1 MEDKIKVAGEIAA
14 HTYPLSEKSLCRL
27 AAILEPR
34 KLLKNELFLK
44 EGDVARSMGVV
55 EQGMVRQFYRK
66 KNLEITEHFTY
77 EGHLFVCLESFIRQI
92 DQLYEERRRE
102 VLRGVNT
109 YWLSRPLQTAF
120 RHAHSL
126 FLGGGNERSRYGVSI
141 NYGANPGIMK
151 GSKRDRLGLNFTWTY
166 SISNKIRIGNM
177 LSVNQTKAADSQYG
191 SFSNYTK
198 INPYERALDEKGR
211 YVYKF
216 SNGEVNPLFNA
227 TLNSFSKDESTSYTD
242 NFDVEWYVFDGLRVT
257 GRFSYSFGKI
267 FFTEFR

>member
-92 DQLYEERRRE
+92 
-102 VLRGVNT
+102 
-109 YWLSRPLQTAF
+109 
-120 RHAHSL
+120 
-126 FLGGGNERSRYGVSI
+126 
-141 NYGANPGIMK
+141 PGQ
-151 GSKRDRLGLNFTWTY
+151 FY
-166 SISNKIRIGNM
+166 
-177 LSVNQTKAADSQYG
+177 V
-191 SFSNYTK
+191 
-198 INPYERALDEKGR
+198 EALEPTP
-211 YVYKF
+211 V
-216 SNGEVNPLFNA
+216 
-227 TLNSFSKDESTSYTD
+227 SYTHLALPTI
-242 NFDVEWYVFDGLRVT
+242 LRV
-257 GRFSYSFGKI
+257 
-267 FFTEFR
+267 

>member
-92 DQLYEERRRE
+92 PGQFYVD
-102 VLRGVNT
+102 
-109 YWLSRPLQTAF
+109 S
-120 RHAHSL
+120 SL
-126 FLGGGNERSRYGVSI
+126 
-141 NYGANPGIMK
+141 P
-151 GSKRDRLGLNFTWTY
+151 
-166 SISNKIRIGNM
+166 
-177 LSVNQTKAADSQYG
+177 
-191 SFSNYTK
+191 
-198 INPYERALDEKGR
+198 
-211 YVYKF
+211 
-216 SNGEVNPLFNA
+216 
-227 TLNSFSKDESTSYTD
+227 
-242 NFDVEWYVFDGLRVT
+242 
-257 GRFSYSFGKI
+257 
-267 FFTEFR
+267 

>member
-92 DQLYEERRRE
+92 PGQFYVAALGVTGASKKIT
-102 VLRGVNT
+102 VLA
-109 YWLSRPLQTAF
+109 LSYNHGFTAF
-120 RHAHSL
+120 
-126 FLGGGNERSRYGVSI
+126 I
-141 NYGANPGIMK
+141 ANFAACFGFNV
-151 GSKRDRLGLNFTWTY
+151 RLPRG
-166 SISNKIRIGNM
+166 
-177 LSVNQTKAADSQYG
+177 
-191 SFSNYTK
+191 
-198 INPYERALDEKGR
+198 
-211 YVYKF
+211 
-216 SNGEVNPLFNA
+216 
-227 TLNSFSKDESTSYTD
+227 
-242 NFDVEWYVFDGLRVT
+242 
-257 GRFSYSFGKI
+257 
-267 FFTEFR
+267 